1 MRQAEAEI
9 RAARAQLAKSGW
21 ITRKVES
28 FRHLPPPP
36 AELWLGDDV
45 VAQTEALPF
54 ELAGWTLQPAGR
66 TLHTHTSAQ
75 WLDAAG
81 PQRQQLFDG
90 LPLPDASGDDAAPF
104 AWAHRALCRQGL
116 RLRVDKTETAP
127 APEEN
132 AWLALHY
139 QPRAP
144 IEAPLAVIEIGAG
157 VRAVLVET
165 HTHAT
170 PGTREWQLVQ
180 NLQLHLRLGA
190 GASLVHLRVV
200 EPQDGDQVAHHVHVK
215 LAQGAQYRQALIGE
229 GSRYHL
235 QRLVMDLEAPDAS
248 GTAGAVLTA
257 SGMALD
263 FQSRVRHQARDTT
276 SHVEALALA
285 RDRAQVVLNAHAHI
299 AADCSDANVH
309 QRLAGIPLH
318 GEPRL
323 TLRPHL
329 EILHDQ
335 VQATHGA
342 TWGSLPEDALFYA
355 QQRGIAS
362 QVARGLIVRGMA
374 SDLLSKA
381 LGDDALAE
389 MLNTSG
395 RLTHAIAR
403 LLAEDE
409 AAAPASAAT
418 GEETG
423 HG

>member
-1 MRQAEAEI
+1 MNHAQADI
-9 RAARAQLAKSGW
+9 LAAREHLAKSGW
-21 ITRKVES
+21 ITRKTED

-36 AELWLGDDV
+36 AELWLGDD
-45 VAQTEALPF
+45 AAEQPGALPF
-54 ELAGWTLQPAGR
+54 ELAGWSLQTAGR
-66 TLHTHTSAQ
+66 TLHTHTTAQ
-75 WLDAAG
+75 WLDAAAG
-81 PQRQQLFDG
+81 PQRHELFAG
-90 LPLPDASGDDAAPF
+90 LPLPEADGGDAAPF

-116 RLRVDKTETAP
+116 RVRVDKTEAAP
-127 APEEN
+127 TPEES

-144 IEAPLAVIEIGAG
+144 IEAPLAVVEIGAG

-165 HTHAT
+165 HAHAT
-170 PGTREWQLVQ
+170 PGTRDWQLVQ

-190 GASLVHLRVV
+190 GALLVHLRVV
-200 EPQDGDQVAHHVHVK
+200 EPHDDDQVAHHVHVK

-257 SGMALD
+257 SGTALD
-263 FQSRVRHQARDTT
+263 FQSRVRHQARDTV

-299 AADCSDANVH
+299 AAHCSDANVH
-309 QRLAGIPLH
+309 QRLSGIPLH

-342 TWGSLPEDALFYA
+342 TWGALPEDALFYA
-355 QQRGIAS
+355 QQRGIDS

-374 SDLLSKA
+374 GELLTTA
-381 LGDDALAE
+381 LGDDALTQ
-389 MLNTSG
+389 MLDAPG
-395 RLTHAIAR
+395 RLTRAIRR

-409 AAAPASAAT
+409 PAPAAAAK
-418 GEETG
+418 ETG

>member
-1 MRQAEAEI
+1 MNHAQADI
-9 RAARAQLAKSGW
+9 LAAREHLAKSGW
-21 ITRKVES
+21 ITRKTED

-36 AELWLGDDV
+36 AELWLGDD
-45 VAQTEALPF
+45 AAEQPGALPF
-54 ELAGWTLQPAGR
+54 ELAGWSLQTAGR
-66 TLHTHTSAQ
+66 TLHTHTTAQ
-75 WLDAAG
+75 WLDAAAG
-81 PQRQQLFDG
+81 PQRHELFAG
-90 LPLPDASGDDAAPF
+90 LPLPEADGGDAAPF

-116 RLRVDKTETAP
+116 RVRVDKTEAAP
-127 APEEN
+127 TPEES

-144 IEAPLAVIEIGAG
+144 IEAPLAVVEIGAG

-165 HTHAT
+165 HAHAT
-170 PGTREWQLVQ
+170 PGTRDWQLVQ

-200 EPQDGDQVAHHVHVK
+200 EPHDDDQVAHHVHVK

-257 SGMALD
+257 SGTALD
-263 FQSRVRHQARDTT
+263 FQSRVRHQARDTV

-299 AADCSDANVH
+299 AAHCSDANVH
-309 QRLAGIPLH
+309 QRLSGIPLH

-342 TWGSLPEDALFYA
+342 TWGALPEDALFYA
-355 QQRGIAS
+355 QQRGIDS

-374 SDLLSKA
+374 GELLTTA
-381 LGDDALAE
+381 LGDDALTQ
-389 MLNTSG
+389 MLDAPG
-395 RLTHAIAR
+395 RLTRAIRR

-409 AAAPASAAT
+409 PAPAAAAK
-418 GEETG
+418 ETG